1 MATDRPTNFFVRQ
14 ERARRSCRNQL
25 ILFAGAVLIIV
36 FVTTIALRFVW
47 YLYLGGQSYT
57 HVTAAHSYSRKL
69 AGFTLFD
76 PASFVIVAAVI
87 VTVILAASFYKMQT
101 LRQGGSAVA
110 EMLGARRIRPG
121 TTDEAE
127 RRLVNVVEEMAIAA
141 SIPVPKIYVMESEY
155 NINAFAAGLT
165 LTDAAVTVT
174 QGALDKLT
182 RDELQGVIAHEFS
195 HILNGDMRLN
205 VQLIGILYGILFL
218 GIAGRKFLSGGRVSF
233 RAGLPAIIAGLFLT
247 VIGYMGSFLGR
258 IMQCAISR
266 QQELLADASAVQFTR
281 NPLGLA
287 GALKKIGGSAFGS
300 RIHSPEAVQASHLF
314 FSESLSGALFNFMDT
329 HPPLE
334 YRIRL
339 LDPSFDG
346 KYIPITDERQKPK
359 PQYVSPYWGAGLK
372 IPPGSPL
379 TAVST
384 AAIVDSVGSPAPSHI
399 GQSQTILNAIPADIR
414 KTLQS
419 PQGAA
424 CAIYS
429 LLMHREPPSQD
440 LQLAALN
447 RSLILQGNTDPVVKL
462 AQTLAGLPQG
472 LKLPLIELAMP
483 VLAGLTSM
491 EKRNFLLILQGLI
504 NADGK
509 VSLLELSV
517 QWILENAL
525 NPSEKMFGSITK
537 FSSSQ
542 VGLDIVVLLSA
553 IANTGNPGNREKAQ
567 KAFDE
572 GIARIPELAARKPVF
587 SFEEN
592 PSYARVNRT
601 LKDLTSA
608 SFKIRESVID
618 ACAHCALAD
627 KTVTSEENE
636 LLRVIA
642 LALQCP
648 LPPIAT
654 TL

>member
-1 MATDRPTNFFVRQ
+1 
-14 ERARRSCRNQL
+14 
-25 ILFAGAVLIIV
+25 
-36 FVTTIALRFVW
+36 
-47 YLYLGGQSYT
+47 
-57 HVTAAHSYSRKL
+57 
-69 AGFTLFD
+69 
-76 PASFVIVAAVI
+76 
-87 VTVILAASFYKMQT
+87 
-101 LRQGGSAVA
+101 
-110 EMLGARRIRPG
+110 
-121 TTDEAE
+121 
-127 RRLVNVVEEMAIAA
+127 
-141 SIPVPKIYVMESEY
+141 
-155 NINAFAAGLT
+155 
-165 LTDAAVTVT
+165 
-174 QGALDKLT
+174 
-182 RDELQGVIAHEFS
+182 
-195 HILNGDMRLN
+195 
-205 VQLIGILYGILFL
+205 
-218 GIAGRKFLSGGRVSF
+218 
-233 RAGLPAIIAGLFLT
+233 
-247 VIGYMGSFLGR
+247 
-258 IMQCAISR
+258 
-266 QQELLADASAVQFTR
+266 
-281 NPLGLA
+281 
-287 GALKKIGGSAFGS
+287 
-300 RIHSPEAVQASHLF
+300 
-314 FSESLSGALFNFMDT
+314 T
-329 HPPLE
+329 HPPLA

-346 KYIPITDERQKPK
+346 KYIPIKDDRQKPK
-359 PQYVSPYWGAGLK
+359 PQYVSPYWGTGLK

-379 TAVST
+379 AAVST
-384 AAIVDSVGSPAPSHI
+384 AAIIDSVGSPAPSHI

-414 KTLQS
+414 KTIQS

-429 LLMHREPPSQD
+429 LLMHRETPSQD
-440 LQLAALN
+440 LQLATLN

-462 AQTLAGLPQG
+462 GQTLTGLPQG

-483 VLAGLTSM
+483 ALSGLTSM

-525 NPSEKMFGSITK
+525 NPSEKMFGNITK
-537 FSSSQ
+537 FSYSQ

-553 IANTGNPGNREKAQ
+553 IANTGNPGNRDKAQ

-592 PSYARVNRT
+592 PSFTRVNRT

-618 ACAHCALAD
+618 ACAHCVLAD
-627 KTVTSEENE
+627 KTVTSEESE

-654 TL
+654 TA